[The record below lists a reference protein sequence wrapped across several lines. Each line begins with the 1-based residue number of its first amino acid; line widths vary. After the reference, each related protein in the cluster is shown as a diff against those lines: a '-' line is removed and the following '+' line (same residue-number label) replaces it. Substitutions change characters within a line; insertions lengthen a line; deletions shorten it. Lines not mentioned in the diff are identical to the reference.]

1 MANTKETMLDALVA
15 LLGGITGLTLA
26 TRDLHTPIQQRENE
40 PYIGLISAADE
51 SILAEDA
58 THVLWQLQVDLVM
71 GVIGEDIEELIDEV
85 REIIFDTSTPTTIG
99 AKHIRLE
106 NTGEVAVIKEDDY
119 SSTRM
124 ILIIT
129 YSSEKG
135 AF

>member
-1 MANTKETMLDALVA
+1 MANTKETMLDALVVQ
-15 LLGGITGLTLA
+15 LGAITGVTLA
-26 TRDLHTPIQQRENE
+26 TRDLRTPLQQRESE
-40 PYIGLISAADE
+40 PYIGVIAGSE
-51 SILAEDA
+51 ENIAEDA
-58 THVLWQLQVDLVM
+58 TDVLWELQVDLVM
-71 GVIGEDIEELIDEV
+71 GVMGEDIEDLVDEV
-85 REIIFDTSTPTTIG
+85 REVVFDTSTPTTIG

-106 NTGEVAVIKEDDY
+106 STEEVAVIKEDNY

>member
-1 MANTKETMLDALVA
+1 MATKETMLDALVTE
-15 LLGGITGLTLA
+15 LGDITGVTLA
-26 TRDLHTPIQQRENE
+26 TRDLLTPKKQRENA
-40 PYIGLISAADE
+40 PYIGVIAQDE
-51 SILAEDA
+51 INLTEDA
-58 THVLWQLQVDLVM
+58 THVLWELQVDLVM
-71 GVIGEDIEELIDEV
+71 GLIGNEIEDMINEV
-85 REIIFDTSTPTTIG
+85 REIIFDTATPATIG

-106 NTGEVAVIKEDDY
+106 STDEVAVIAEDDY

>member
-1 MANTKETMLDALVA
+1 MANTKETMLDALVTE
-15 LLGGITGLTLA
+15 LGNITGVNLA
-26 TRDLHTPIQQRENE
+26 TRDLLTPKQQRENS
-40 PYIGLISAADE
+40 PYIGLIAGDE
-51 SILAEDA
+51 LNAAEDA
-58 THVLWQLQVDLVM
+58 THVMWELQVDLVM
-71 GVIGEDIEELIDEV
+71 GLLSNEIEDMIDEV
-85 REIIFDTSTPTTIG
+85 REVIFDTATPTTIG

-106 NTGEVAVIKEDDY
+106 STDEVAVISEDDY

>member
-26 TRDLHTPIQQRENE
+26 TRDLLTPLQQRESE
-40 PYIGLISAADE
+40 PYIGLISASDE
-51 SILAEDA
+51 SIMAEDE
-58 THVLWQLQVDLVM
+58 THVLWEIQVDLVM
-71 GVIGEDIEELIDEV
+71 GVIGEEIEDLIDEV

-106 NTGEVAVIKEDDY
+106 STGEVAVIKEDDY